1 MNDIPNPS
9 GHAPD
14 EKPKLSES
22 TPDEQ
27 PLPVIPQQSSRN
39 TSTILIIG
47 LGLLVFCVCILPVLV
62 IIVLALLGPAIGN
75 VFSEIVDELQMT
87 PTPGFILFLGFS
99 PAAFIGLMRSKG

>member
-1 MNDIPNPS
+1 MTNQPNPS
-9 GHAPD
+9 GNV
-14 EKPKLSES
+14 
-22 TPDEQ
+22 PDEQ

-39 TSTILIIG
+39 TSTILIIA

-75 VFSEIVDELQMT
+75 VFSEIIDELQMT
-87 PTPGFILFLGFS
+87 PTPGFTPFLGFL